1 MVTRW
6 GMSERLGT
14 ISYSERED
22 PFAGTALATGSR
34 EYSEK
39 TATVIDEEVNRM
51 VKWAYDQA
59 VTLLTKHRETLDRIA
74 KALRLHETLDA
85 RQLRTILEETGSITS
100 APASYQ

>member
-1 MVTRW
+1 
-6 GMSERLGT
+6 MSDRLGT

-39 TATVIDEEVNRM
+39 TASIIDEEVNSL

-59 VTLLTKHRETLDRIA
+59 VTLLKDHRVTLDRIA
-74 KALRLHETLDA
+74 KALRLQETLDA
-85 RQLRTILEETGSITS
+85 RQLRTIMEETGSIDS
-100 APASYQ
+100 APASYR